1 MTEHKQDNTLRNDK
15 CKENRVLSS
24 RLLSIKQLERLKQP
38 LFFIAITFLLHFSDN
53 LIRTNT
59 NHHTKSF
66 WYLLGSSPG
75 FIQFMGYR

>member
-38 LFFIAITFLLHFSDN
+38 LFFIAITFLLYF
-53 LIRTNT
+53 
-59 NHHTKSF
+59 
-66 WYLLGSSPG
+66 LG
-75 FIQFMGYR
+75 